1 MSEDRRDPMV
11 QKLVASYDAEVQSA
25 SEIEDFNLLR
35 ASSNLVL
42 SVSSYAWWAGWL
54 SQASQ
59 FFSSG
64 RFFDQARARLR
75 PLAWQQDLWVYDE
88 PRYVSIRPAGLT
100 GAWTGT
106 EEERQRLLN
115 S

>member
-59 FFSSG
+59 IFFQWPVFSIKLGHDYDPWPGSRIFG
-64 RFFDQARARLR
+64 STTNHDMFRFD
-75 PLAWQQDLWVYDE
+75 PL
-88 PRYVSIRPAGLT
+88 G
-100 GAWTGT
+100 
-106 EEERQRLLN
+106 
-115 S
+115 